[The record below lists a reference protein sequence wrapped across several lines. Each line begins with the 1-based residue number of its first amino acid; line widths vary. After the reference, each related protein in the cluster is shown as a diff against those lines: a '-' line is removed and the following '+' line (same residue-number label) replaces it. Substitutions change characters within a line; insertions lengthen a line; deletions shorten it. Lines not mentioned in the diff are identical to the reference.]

1 MQSRSRLFFCIY
13 SYGLYIFYT
22 VKYLDFFPLKHPNRL
37 LQTYSEFPCRKTLDD
52 PKWTNHI
59 SRGIIVV
66 CDVKV
71 TLRGFG
77 PRGEASGRAG
87 CISRSRRCALA
98 PPELDPRLLRE
109 GRRSR
114 KQQSIDKKA
123 AYVILFNSG
132 FVVFRLSNGKSSSP
146 CVCVCACVS
155 LRALC

>member
-1 MQSRSRLFFCIY
+1 MYRAKHKFHAIPFSAFFSVFTHMVYIYFTLF
-13 SYGLYIFYT
+13 
-22 VKYLDFFPLKHPNRL
+22 FFPLKHPNRL
-37 LQTYSEFPCRKTLDD
+37 LQTYSACRKTLDD

-87 CISRSRRCALA
+87 CISRS
-98 PPELDPRLLRE
+98 PELDPPPAQGGTQEQETSEHRYKSSLCH
-109 GRRSR
+109 
-114 KQQSIDKKA
+114 SIQ
-123 AYVILFNSG
+123 
-132 FVVFRLSNGKSSSP
+132 FRLCRVSVIERQILNPP
-146 CVCVCACVS
+146 CVCECVCVS